1 MKSIVRKTKDNSG
14 ATIIMALLFM
24 LVCVMIS
31 AVLIAQSG
39 SVAGSIPAQREQ
51 QKAYLAVSSA
61 IGFLKNDIE
70 NYRFDKDLGADSLE
84 QINTEGGSGAIKPLL
99 EAALDDEHPHKTGS
113 FDLSCDVSDDLKV
126 KVKYELNIGDDEKET
141 MNYRIVLTCSS
152 EAKESENA
160 LYSMEAKFKI
170 ESDET
175 KDSYSKWVL
184 SSISKG

>member
-31 AVLIAQSG
+31 VVLIAQAG

-61 IGFLKNDIE
+61 VDLLKNDIE
-70 NYRFDKDLGADSLE
+70 NYRFDKELGADSLE
-84 QINTEGGSGAIKPLL
+84 MISDGSDAIKPLL
-99 EAALDDEHPHKTGS
+99 EATLTGYKQGS
-113 FDLSCDVSDDLKV
+113 FLLNCEPYNDLKV
-126 KVKYELNIGDDEKET
+126 KVDYELNMKGSDGKET
-141 MNYRIVLTCSS
+141 KNYRIVLTCSS
-152 EAKESENA
+152 EAKESGKP
-160 LYSMEAKFKI
+160 LYSMKAKFI
-170 ESDET
+170 ARSDET